1 MDYQIIPNLT
11 YLGNQVYYRVEQ
23 LPLAT
28 AEITSLSTVIA
39 YQIIPNLTYLG
50 REVYYRVEQL
60 PLATAEITSSVP
72 TASVIAPS
80 NLNSSNSNVTSPV
93 IPVSE
98 GSHFKKIDFQRTGD
112 GTKDF
117 LDLNTWL
124 KSNINKDIYKP
135 KYGRNDLVG
144 FILLGKYVKGYTYHI
159 QFTNGILRQSL
170 FHDFFTRPDLY
181 YDPTSSGGNRR
192 KSYRRGRVSAKRKSR
207 KSRK

>member
-50 REVYYRVEQL
+50 REVYTQVEEL
-60 PLATAEITSSVP
+60 PLATASVTSSVP

-80 NLNSSNSNVTSPV
+80 NLNSSNSNVTSSV

-98 GSHFKKIDFQRTGD
+98 GSHFKKIVTEIDSVKINFESVCRW
-112 GTKDF
+112 
-117 LDLNTWL
+117 LN
-124 KSNINKDIYKP
+124 SNKNKDLYKP
-135 KYGRNDLVG
+135 KYGVRNSRPSLVG
-144 FILLGKYVKGYTYHI
+144 FILLGKYVKANPWSQKI
-159 QFTNGILRQSL
+159 QFTNGI
-170 FHDFFTRPDLY
+170 FNTNTIMGVDYNLY

-207 KSRK
+207 K